1 MFEFQGFLLFGMM
14 LFYSQQRNFNF
25 QFFSL
30 FLWSC
35 HAIQEIFWKNP
46 EAINFSTINPFSS
59 CIFLVEVSLG
69 WKSPCNKIV
78 FCDQA
83 ITLKIAFAT
92 TYNQMKCFSVFFFFL
107 YFAWNVLNRW
117 KFFTRV
123 FSHRHSQFTG
133 QPGKGESLSFY
144 FLNIRAS
151 NEHSDI

>member
-92 TYNQMKCFSVFFFFL
+92 TYNQIKCFSVFFFF
-107 YFAWNVLNRW
+107 
-117 KFFTRV
+117 V
-123 FSHRHSQFTG
+123 FCLKCSKQMKIFYESFLSQALTVYRTA
-133 QPGKGESLSFY
+133 GKGREPLFWLS
-144 FLNIRAS
+144 
-151 NEHSDI
+151 